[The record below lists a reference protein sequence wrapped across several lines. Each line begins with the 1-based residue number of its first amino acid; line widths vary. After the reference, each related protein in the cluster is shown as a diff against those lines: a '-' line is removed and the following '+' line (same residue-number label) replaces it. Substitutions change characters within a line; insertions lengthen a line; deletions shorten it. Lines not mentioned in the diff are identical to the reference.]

1 MRLRP
6 SLPASAVVT
15 ALALALVATPAWPTP
30 AMPDH
35 ELPFV
40 CGEQWTGT
48 TRTGHSPSTN
58 AVDFNRPYDLGAWA
72 VSSAPGYVS
81 RVEDAGDRSYGRWVT
96 VDHGDG
102 YSSLYAHLLVQWVV
116 PGQFVDAG
124 TPLGRVGESG
134 GVSGAHL
141 HFEQRYGE
149 TVQRPVFGGAAYVFG
164 STTASANC
172 PDVPLAGDWDGNGT
186 DEVAVFRRNAAGVF
200 AMYSAEGALAPVAF
214 GRGFDAPV
222 TGDWNGDGVAQ
233 VGVRRQRSRTFFLRR
248 PDGTAARR
256 QFGLV
261 GDLPVTGDWDGDG
274 DSDLGVWRP
283 GAARFRLLQPDGT
296 QRVVRLGTAGSQPV
310 TGDWDGDGTT
320 DVGVYDATTATFTLR
335 WTAADGSTAT
345 SGVLLGSG
353 SDLPVTGDWNGDGV
367 SDLGTWTPATAS
379 FALRT
384 TTTVP
389 WSGRARVRS
398 LTFGNPR

>member
-6 SLPASAVVT
+6 PLPASVAVT
-15 ALALALVATPAWPTP
+15 ALALVLVATPAWSSL
-30 AMPDH
+30 ARPDH

-58 AVDFNRPYDLGAWA
+58 AVDFNRPYDLGAWV

-81 RVEDAGDRSYGRWVT
+81 RVADEGDRSYGKWVQ

-102 YSSLYAHLLVQWVV
+102 YSSLYAHLLAQWVV

-141 HFEQRYGE
+141 HVEQRYGG
-149 TVQRPVFGGAAYVFG
+149 TVQRPVFGGASYAFG

-172 PDVPLAGDWDGNGT
+172 PDVPLAGDWDGDGR
-186 DEVAVFRRNAAGVF
+186 DEVAVFRRTPAGVF
-200 AMYSAEGALAPVAF
+200 AMYSAEGSLPQVVF

-233 VGVRRQRSRTFFLRR
+233 VGVRRQRTRTFLLRR
-248 PDGTAARR
+248 PDGTAVRR

-283 GAARFRLLQPDGT
+283 GAARFRLLQPDDT
-296 QRVVRLGTAGSQPV
+296 QRVVRLGAAGSQPV

-320 DVGVYDATTATFTLR
+320 DVGVYDAATATFALR

-345 SGVLLGSG
+345 SSVLLGSG

-367 SDLGTWTPATAS
+367 SDLGTWTPATAT

-389 WSGRARVRS
+389 WTGRARVRS